1 MLSRGN
7 PKNKKQENKTMKKV
21 ISAILVCFL
30 LVGSMLALVA
40 CNGGGGIANG
50 TYVYESEHAKIT
62 LKVSGDE
69 LTMTQESGEDV
80 VKYFYTYELNEAG
93 DKVKLTP
100 TKAEYDGENESIKA
114 GVGATNAA
122 IEALKSL
129 EGTALDAALEELV
142 QEGAY
147 EKTENGIKLENIE
160 YVKQ

>member
-1 MLSRGN
+1 
-7 PKNKKQENKTMKKV
+7 MKK
-21 ISAILVCFL
+21 ILSAILVCFL

-40 CNGGGGIANG
+40 CNGAKGDIDNG
-50 TYVYESEHAKIT
+50 TYVYETEQVKIT

-100 TKAEYDGENESIKA
+100 TKAEYDGENENIKA
-114 GVGATNAA
+114 SVAGVNAA

-142 QEGAY
+142 QEGAF
-147 EKTENGIKLENIE
+147 EKTENGIKLDVIE